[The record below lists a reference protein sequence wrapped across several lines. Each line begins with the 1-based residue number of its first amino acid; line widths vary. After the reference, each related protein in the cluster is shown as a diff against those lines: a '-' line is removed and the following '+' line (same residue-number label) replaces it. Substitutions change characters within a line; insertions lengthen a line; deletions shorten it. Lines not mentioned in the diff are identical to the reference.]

1 MEWRR
6 IIGNDPE
13 NDGKLAYEVWH
24 KEELV
29 YMIRSKRTGI
39 YITWFKS
46 EKDIDIP
53 FDWFFNTIQE
63 AKNRI
68 V

>member
-1 MEWRR
+1 MDNWKR

-13 NDGKLAYEVWH
+13 NDDKLAYEIYH
-24 KEELV
+24 EDKLV
-29 YMIRSKRTGI
+29 CMIRSKKVGVFVTL
-39 YITWFKS
+39 F

-53 FDWFFNTIQE
+53 FSWFFEAIQE

-68 V
+68 H